1 MPVIKKGLYSDQMKL
16 KKVYAL
22 AASCL
27 MGGMAATA
35 QNQLNSGQLDGR
47 QNTITTAVPF
57 LMITPDARAGGM
69 GDVGVATPGDMNAI
83 HWNASKLAFLEK
95 KGGVSV
101 SYTPWLRQLVP
112 DVSLSYLSI
121 YNKINDR
128 STIGGSLRY
137 FSLGEIQFTDIT
149 GNSLGNYNPNELAV
163 DLAYAQKLSDNFS
176 VGIAFRYIYSNLA
189 GGANLSQ
196 NPIKAGTSYAG
207 DITAYYNNKTRIEGY
222 KVNYA
227 FGGAITNIGSK
238 MTYTTAQQENFI
250 PINLRVG
257 GYGQVEIDKYNTISL
272 SMDFNKLLVPTPP
285 QYVLSATGQP
295 EIDPNT
301 GRYKIKSGKDNNVP
315 LVQGMIQSFSDAPGG
330 LKEELQEINISTG
343 LEYWYDKQFALR
355 AGYFHESQF
364 KGNRKYMTLGA
375 GLRYNVFG
383 LDVAYLISF
392 QQRNPLDNTLRF
404 TLTFDFDA
412 FKKQKEGNN
421 QNGVFDAPSN

>member
-1 MPVIKKGLYSDQMKL
+1 MKL

-22 AASCL
+22 AAAGCM

-35 QNQLNSGQLDGR
+35 QINTGQLDGR

-95 KGGVSV
+95 NGGVSV

-121 YNKINDR
+121 YGKINDR

-137 FSLGEIQFTDIT
+137 FSLGEIQFTDVT

-163 DLAYAQKLSDNFS
+163 DLAYAQKLSDQFS
-176 VGIAFRYIYSNLA
+176 VGVAFRYIYSNLA

-196 NPIKAGTSYAG
+196 NPIKAGTSFAG
-207 DITAYYNNKTRIEGY
+207 DITAYYNNKARVEGY
-222 KVNYA
+222 KVNYGIGA
-227 FGGAITNIGSK
+227 AITNIGSK
-238 MTYTTAQQENFI
+238 ITYTTAQQENFI
-250 PINLRVG
+250 PVNLRIG
-257 GYGQVEIDKYNTISL
+257 GYSQVEIDKYNTIAL
-272 SMDFNKLLVPTPP
+272 ALDFNKLLVPTPP
-285 QYVLSATGQP
+285 VYQYDSLGKPV
-295 EIDPNT
+295 IDKNT
-301 GRYKIKSGKDNNVP
+301 GRYKIASGKDNNVP

-330 LKEELQEINISTG
+330 VKEELQEINISAG

-355 AGYFHESQF
+355 AGYFHENKY
-364 KGNRKYMTLGA
+364 KGNRKYLTLGA

-383 LDVAYLISF
+383 LDVAYLVSF

-412 FKKQKEGNN
+412 FKKQKEGDTP
-421 QNGVFDAPSN
+421 QNGVFETPAN